1 VYLCVVKPS
10 PITEHDHVD
19 GPANAPVT
27 LIEYGDYECP
37 YCVKA
42 FPVLEQVR
50 QAFGGKLR
58 FVFRHVPK
66 SGQAFDKQAAEASE
80 FAAEQGKFWPMHAQL
95 FALDGR
101 HDLEQLVAA
110 ATAVGLDE
118 SAFRQA
124 LAERRFAERVRELG
138 VAALHSGI
146 IGTPTVFINGE
157 RYENRIEEPLLREAI
172 ERTLVSSTG

>member
-1 VYLCVVKPS
+1 VKPS
-10 PITEHDHVD
+10 PIVEHDHVD
-19 GPANAPVT
+19 GPADAPLT

-42 FPVLEQVR
+42 FPVIEHVR
-50 QAFGGKLR
+50 QAFAGKLR

-80 FAAEQGKFWPMHAQL
+80 FAAAQGKFWPMHAQL

-101 HDLEQLVAA
+101 HDLEQLVSAA
-110 ATAVGLDE
+110 SAVGLDAV
-118 SAFRQA
+118 AFRQA
-124 LAERRFAERVRELG
+124 LVERRLAERVRELG

-146 IGTPTVFINGE
+146 IGTPTLFINGV
-157 RYENRIEEPLLREAI
+157 RYENRIEEPLLSAAL
-172 ERTLVSSTG
+172 ERALGTAH

>member
-1 VYLCVVKPS
+1 MKPS

-42 FPVLEQVR
+42 FPVLESVR
-50 QAFGGKLR
+50 HAFGDKLR

-66 SGQAFDKQAAEASE
+66 SGQAFDKQAAEAAE
-80 FAAEQGKFWPMHAQL
+80 FAAAQGKFWPMHAQL

-110 ATAVGLDE
+110 ATAAGLDA
-118 SAFRQA
+118 SACRKA
-124 LAERRFAERVRELG
+124 LLERSFAERVRELS

-146 IGTPTVFINGE
+146 IGTPTVFINGV
-157 RYENRIEEPLLREAI
+157 RYENRIEEPLLNAAV
-172 ERTLVSSTG
+172 ERALAATAG

>member
-1 VYLCVVKPS
+1 VKPS
-10 PITEHDHVD
+10 PIVEHDHVD
-19 GPANAPVT
+19 GPEDAPVT

-42 FPVLEQVR
+42 FPVLERVR
-50 QAFGGKLR
+50 EAYAGKLR

-80 FAAEQGKFWPMHAQL
+80 FAAAQGKFWPMHAQL

-110 ATAVGLDE
+110 ATAVGLD
-118 SAFRQA
+118 AAACRTA
-124 LAERRFAERVRELG
+124 LASRSFAERVRELS

-146 IGTPTVFINGE
+146 IGTPTLFINGV
-157 RYENRIEEPLLREAI
+157 RYENRIEEPLLSAAI
-172 ERTLVSSTG
+172 ERALVATSTG

>member
-1 VYLCVVKPS
+1 VKPS
-10 PITEHDHVD
+10 PIVEHDHID
-19 GPANAPVT
+19 GPADAPVT

-50 QAFGGKLR
+50 QTFVGKIR

-66 SGQAFDKQAAEASE
+66 SGQGFDKQAAEASE
-80 FAAEQGKFWPMHAQL
+80 FAAAQGKFWPMHAQL

-110 ATAVGLDE
+110 AAGIGLD
-118 SAFRQA
+118 AAACRKA
-124 LAERRFAERVRELG
+124 LVERSFAERVRELS

-146 IGTPTVFINGE
+146 IGTPTLFINGV
-157 RYENRIEEPLLREAI
+157 RYENRIEAPLLTAAI
-172 ERTLVSSTG
+172 ERALATG

>member
-1 VYLCVVKPS
+1 MKPS

-42 FPVLEQVR
+42 FPVLESVR
-50 QAFGGKLR
+50 QAFEGKLR

-66 SGQAFDKQAAEASE
+66 SGQAFDKQAAEAAE
-80 FAAEQGKFWPMHAQL
+80 FAAAQGKFWPMHAQL

-110 ATAVGLDE
+110 ATAAGLY
-118 SAFRQA
+118 
-124 LAERRFAERVRELG
+124 
-138 VAALHSGI
+138 AA
-146 IGTPTVFINGE
+146 TGE
-157 RYENRIEEPLLREAI
+157 WY
-172 ERTLVSSTG
+172 